1 MNPTIRIMHLDEVGI
16 IINYFHSATLEHLE
30 LLGVDPALLPQK
42 KEWKAMYEAEYK
54 HSIEKRTVLAV
65 IWELEGSPVGFS
77 TADKILFGKQ
87 ANMHLHI
94 VNPELRKN
102 GIGSQCVKETVH
114 LYFKVLE
121 LKQLF
126 CEPNAFNV
134 APNRTLQRSGF
145 KYVKT
150 HQTIPGPL
158 NYHQTVNRWLIEEA
172 SL

>member
-1 MNPTIRIMHLDEVGI
+1 M
-16 IINYFHSATLEHLE
+16 
-30 LLGVDPALLPQK
+30 LGVDAALLPQK
-42 KEWKAMYEAEYK
+42 KEWKAMYEVEYRL
-54 HSIEKRTVLAV
+54 SIEKRTVLAV
-65 IWELEGSPVGFS
+65 MWELESSPVGFS

-94 VNPELRKN
+94 VNPDLRKK
-102 GIGSQCVKETVH
+102 GTGSHCVKKTVQ
-114 LYFKVLE
+114 LYFKDLE

-134 APNRTLQRSGF
+134 APNRTLQRAGF

-158 NYHQTVNRWLIEEA
+158 NYHQTVNRWVVEEA
-172 SL
+172 TF